1 MKNIILHVEL
11 RLPDDEFD
19 DYMNDMKRAGMSAKD
34 FVETFVE
41 EYTNGVDDV
50 TATFTFDKE
59 TNTVKKQ

>member
-1 MKNIILHVEL
+1 MKNIILHVEM
-11 RLPDDEFD
+11 RLDDTTFD
-19 DYMNDMKRAGMSAKD
+19 GYMNDMQQEGMTLKD

-59 TNTVKKQ
+59 TYTVKKQ